1 MTILQAKGLAKSI
14 QTPKEGLPILNSVDL
29 SVNQS
34 ESVAILGSSGS
45 GKTTLL
51 SILAGLDLPSDGELI
66 VHGEIISSMDENQR
80 AIFRLAHIGFVFQNF
95 ELLPHLTALENIM
108 LPLELS
114 GKRVTQEPAKIL
126 LEQLGLS
133 QRADHYPAQLSG
145 GEQQRVALAR
155 AYVMQPTIL
164 FADEPTGSLD
174 EHTSQLIMQQLFDL
188 NQQYG
193 TTLIFITHDVMLAN
207 KCDSLYDLQN
217 GQLIKQ
223 SDKIL

>member
-14 QTPKEGLPILNSVDL
+14 QTPKGVLPILNSVDL

>member
-14 QTPKEGLPILNSVDL
+14 QTPKGVLPILNSVDL

-133 QRADHYPAQLSG
+133 QRIDHYPAQLSG

-174 EHTSQLIMQQLFDL
+174 EHTSQLIMQQLFNL

-193 TTLIFITHDVMLAN
+193 TTLIFITHDVVLAN

-217 GQLIKQ
+217 GQLTKQ